1 MRLGSKTDDE
11 FLIKLNE
18 KNSQIQ
24 SIFHEKIKEIAKKH
38 LVDVMMQDGTVKKQE
53 TFEVEKINQI
63 YNRFA
68 NGLQAWTLEGIS
80 STNDEGIRRNFIKLN
95 TNADDC
101 KISLHL
107 SIQYHV
113 VLFYQ
118 PNYEVMK
125 KQKELSDFMDMTKKQ
140 EGELTEKS
148 DHVILEKLKAEGYKD
163 LDTQNLFEIFYN
175 DDKIREKIMSE
186 IELQTDGDLQKIS
199 QRKEGLL
206 KALDDLLLET
216 YQMEPVLIDE
226 ARLVTGEEGCVCNI
240 DIEMI
245 ENGQKGGLFDSN
257 QVSSSTKEK
266 ISILIDQVL
275 EAILNHPKS

>member
-11 FLIKLNE
+11 FLIKLNK

-24 SIFHEKIKEIAKKH
+24 SIFHGKIKEIAKKH
-38 LVDVMMQDGTVKKQE
+38 LVDVMMQDGIVKKQE
-53 TFEVEKINQI
+53 TFDVEKIHQV
-63 YNRFA
+63 YNEFVNR
-68 NGLQAWTLEGIS
+68 LQDWMLDGIS

-95 TNADDC
+95 TNADNC

-113 VLFYQ
+113 ILFYQ

-148 DHVILEKLKAEGYKD
+148 DHVILEKLRAEGYKD
-163 LDTQNLFEIFYN
+163 LDTQNLFEIFYD
-175 DDKIREKIMSE
+175 DDKIREKIMNE
-186 IELQTDGDLQKIS
+186 IDLQTDGDLQKIS
-199 QRKEGLL
+199 QRKENLL
-206 KALDDLLLET
+206 KELDDLLLET
-216 YQMEPVLIDE
+216 YQMEPILIDE

-245 ENGQKGGLFDSN
+245 ENDQKSGLIDSN
-257 QVSSSTKEK
+257 QVSSTTKEK

-275 EAILNHPKS
+275 EAIT

>member
-1 MRLGSKTDDE
+1 LG
-11 FLIKLNE
+11 
-18 KNSQIQ
+18 
-24 SIFHEKIKEIAKKH
+24 
-38 LVDVMMQDGTVKKQE
+38 
-53 TFEVEKINQI
+53 
-63 YNRFA
+63 
-68 NGLQAWTLEGIS
+68 GIS
-80 STNDEGIRRNFIKLN
+80 NTNGEGIRRNFIKLS

-101 KISLHL
+101 KILLHL

-118 PNYEVMK
+118 PSYEVMK

-140 EGELTEKS
+140 ENELTEKS

-186 IELQTDGDLQKIS
+186 IELQTEGDLQKIN
-199 QRKEGLL
+199 QHKESLL
-206 KALDDLLLET
+206 KELDDLLLET

-240 DIEMI
+240 DIEMTK
-245 ENGQKGGLFDSN
+245 NGQKTGLFNSS
-257 QVSSSTKEK
+257 QVSNNTKEK
-266 ISILIDQVL
+266 ICVLIDEVL
-275 EAILNHPKS
+275 EAIT

>member
-24 SIFHEKIKEIAKKH
+24 NIFHEKIKEITKKH
-38 LVDVMMQDGTVKKQE
+38 LVDVMMQDGTIKKQE
-53 TFEVEKINQI
+53 TFDVEKINQI

-68 NGLQAWTLEGIS
+68 NRLQAWTSEGIS

-101 KISLHL
+101 IISLHL

-125 KQKELSDFMDMTKKQ
+125 KQKELADFMDMTKKQ

-175 DDKIREKIMSE
+175 DDKIREKIMNE

-199 QRKEGLL
+199 QHKESLL

-240 DIEMI
+240 DIERI
-245 ENGQKGGLFDSN
+245 ENGQKSGLFDSN

-266 ISILIDQVL
+266 ISTLIDQVL
-275 EAILNHPKS
+275 EAIT

>member
-11 FLIKLNE
+11 FLIKLNK

-38 LVDVMMQDGTVKKQE
+38 LVDVMMQDGIVKKQE
-53 TFEVEKINQI
+53 TFDVEKIHQV
-63 YNRFA
+63 YNGFA
-68 NGLQAWTLEGIS
+68 NRLQDWTLDGIS
-80 STNDEGIRRNFIKLN
+80 STNNEGIRRNFIKLN
-95 TNADDC
+95 TNADNC
-101 KISLHL
+101 KISLHF

-113 VLFYQ
+113 ILFYQ

-148 DHVILEKLKAEGYKD
+148 DHVILEKLRAEGYKD
-163 LDTQNLFEIFYN
+163 LDTQNLFEIFYD
-175 DDKIREKIMSE
+175 DDKIREKIMNE

-199 QRKEGLL
+199 QRKENLL
-206 KALDDLLLET
+206 KELDDLLLET
-216 YQMEPVLIDE
+216 YQMEPILIDE

-245 ENGQKGGLFDSN
+245 ENEHQSGLIDSN
-257 QVSSSTKEK
+257 QVSSTTKEK
-266 ISILIDQVL
+266 ISTLIDQVL
-275 EAILNHPKS
+275 EAIN

>member
-11 FLIKLNE
+11 FLIKLNK

-38 LVDVMMQDGTVKKQE
+38 LVDVMMQDGIVKKQE
-53 TFEVEKINQI
+53 TFDVEKIHQI
-63 YNRFA
+63 YNGFA
-68 NGLQAWTLEGIS
+68 NRLQDWALDGIS
-80 STNDEGIRRNFIKLN
+80 STNDEGIRRNIIKIN
-95 TNADDC
+95 TNADNC
-101 KISLHL
+101 KISLHF

-113 VLFYQ
+113 ILFYQ
-118 PNYEVMK
+118 PIYEVMK

-148 DHVILEKLKAEGYKD
+148 DHVILEKLRAEGYKD

-175 DDKIREKIMSE
+175 DDKIREKIMNE

-199 QRKEGLL
+199 QRKENLL
-206 KALDDLLLET
+206 KELDDLLLET
-216 YQMEPVLIDE
+216 YQMEPILIDE

-245 ENGQKGGLFDSN
+245 ENGQKSGLFDSN

-266 ISILIDQVL
+266 ISILVDQVL
-275 EAILNHPKS
+275 EAIT

>member
-11 FLIKLNE
+11 FLIKLNK

-38 LVDVMMQDGTVKKQE
+38 LVDVMMQDGVVKKQE
-53 TFEVEKINQI
+53 TFDVEKIHQV
-63 YNRFA
+63 YNGFA
-68 NGLQAWTLEGIS
+68 NRLQDWTLDGIS
-80 STNDEGIRRNFIKLN
+80 STNNEGIRRNFIKLN
-95 TNADDC
+95 TNADNC
-101 KISLHL
+101 KISLHF

-113 VLFYQ
+113 ILFYQ

-148 DHVILEKLKAEGYKD
+148 DHVILEKLRAEGYKD

-175 DDKIREKIMSE
+175 DDKIREKIMNE
-186 IELQTDGDLQKIS
+186 IDLQTDGDLQKIS
-199 QRKEGLL
+199 QRKENLL
-206 KALDDLLLET
+206 KELDDLLLET
-216 YQMEPVLIDE
+216 YQMEPILIDE

-257 QVSSSTKEK
+257 QISSSTKEK

-275 EAILNHPKS
+275 EAIT

>member
-11 FLIKLNE
+11 FLIKLNK

-38 LVDVMMQDGTVKKQE
+38 PVDVMMQDGIVKKQE
-53 TFEVEKINQI
+53 TFDVEKIHQV
-63 YNRFA
+63 YNGFA
-68 NGLQAWTLEGIS
+68 NRLQDWTLDGIS

-95 TNADDC
+95 TNADNC
-101 KISLHL
+101 KISLHF

-113 VLFYQ
+113 ILFYQ

-148 DHVILEKLKAEGYKD
+148 DHVILEKLRAEGYKD

-175 DDKIREKIMSE
+175 DDKIREKIMNE
-186 IELQTDGDLQKIS
+186 IDLQTDGDLQKIS
-199 QRKEGLL
+199 QRKENLL
-206 KALDDLLLET
+206 KELDDLLLET
-216 YQMEPVLIDE
+216 YQMEPILIDE

-245 ENGQKGGLFDSN
+245 ENGQKGGLFDSS

-275 EAILNHPKS
+275 EAIT

>member
-11 FLIKLNE
+11 FLIRLDK
-18 KNSQIQ
+18 KNNQIQ
-24 SIFHEKIKEIAKKH
+24 SVFHEKIKDIAKKYS
-38 LVDVMMQDGTVKKQE
+38 VDVMLQDGIVKKQE
-53 TFEVEKINQI
+53 TFDVEKINKI
-63 YNRFA
+63 YTDFA
-68 NGLQAWTLEGIS
+68 DKLQDWTSDGIS

-95 TNADDC
+95 TNVDDC
-101 KISLHL
+101 KISIHL

-118 PNYEVMK
+118 PNYEVIK
-125 KQKELSDFMDMTKKQ
+125 KQKELSDFMDMTKKR
-140 EGELTEKS
+140 ENELTEKS
-148 DHVILEKLKAEGYKD
+148 DHVIFEKLKAEGYKD
-163 LDTQNLFEIFYN
+163 LDTQSLFEIFYS

-199 QRKEGLL
+199 QRKESLL

-216 YQMEPVLIDE
+216 YQMEPILIDE

-245 ENGQKGGLFDSN
+245 ENGQKSSLFDSKKI
-257 QVSSSTKEK
+257 SSSTKEK
-266 ISILIDQVL
+266 ITSLIDQVL
-275 EAILNHPKS
+275 EAVS

>member
-11 FLIKLNE
+11 FLIKLNK

-24 SIFHEKIKEIAKKH
+24 SIFHGKIKEIAKKH
-38 LVDVMMQDGTVKKQE
+38 LVDVMMQDGIVKKQE
-53 TFEVEKINQI
+53 TFDVEKIHQI
-63 YNRFA
+63 YNGFA
-68 NGLQAWTLEGIS
+68 NRLQDWTLDGIS

-95 TNADDC
+95 TNADNC

-113 VLFYQ
+113 ILFYQ

-148 DHVILEKLKAEGYKD
+148 DHVILEKLRAEGYKD
-163 LDTQNLFEIFYN
+163 LDTQNLFEIFYD
-175 DDKIREKIMSE
+175 DDKIREKIMNE

-199 QRKEGLL
+199 QRKENLL
-206 KALDDLLLET
+206 KELDDLLLEI

-240 DIEMI
+240 DIEII
-245 ENGQKGGLFDSN
+245 ENGQKVSLFDSN
-257 QVSSSTKEK
+257 QISSSTKEK
-266 ISILIDQVL
+266 INILIDHVL
-275 EAILNHPKS
+275 EAIT

>member
-11 FLIKLNE
+11 FLIKLNK

-38 LVDVMMQDGTVKKQE
+38 PVDVMMQDGVVKKQE
-53 TFEVEKINQI
+53 TFDVEKIHQV
-63 YNRFA
+63 YNELA
-68 NGLQAWTLEGIS
+68 NRLQDWTLDGIS

-101 KISLHL
+101 RISLHL

-113 VLFYQ
+113 ILFYQ
-118 PNYEVMK
+118 PNYQVMK
-125 KQKELSDFMDMTKKQ
+125 KQKELSDFMDETKKH
-140 EGELTEKS
+140 EGELTKKS
-148 DHVILEKLKAEGYKD
+148 DHLILEKLRAEGYKD
-163 LDTQNLFEIFYN
+163 LDPQNLFEIFYS

-186 IELQTDGDLQKIS
+186 IEIQTDGDLQKIS
-199 QRKEGLL
+199 QRKESLL
-206 KALDDLLLET
+206 RELDDLLLET

-240 DIEMI
+240 DIERI
-245 ENGQKGGLFDSN
+245 ENDQRTGLFDSE

-266 ISILIDQVL
+266 ISTLIDEVL
-275 EAILNHPKS
+275 ESIT

>member
-11 FLIKLNE
+11 FLIKLNK

-38 LVDVMMQDGTVKKQE
+38 LVDVMMQDGVVKKQE
-53 TFEVEKINQI
+53 TFDVEKIHQV
-63 YNRFA
+63 YNGFA
-68 NGLQAWTLEGIS
+68 NRLQDWTLDGIS
-80 STNDEGIRRNFIKLN
+80 STNNEGIRRNFIKLN
-95 TNADDC
+95 TNADNC
-101 KISLHL
+101 KISLHY

-113 VLFYQ
+113 ILFYQ

-140 EGELTEKS
+140 EGKLTEKS
-148 DHVILEKLKAEGYKD
+148 DHVILEKLRAEGYKD

-175 DDKIREKIMSE
+175 DDKIREKIMNE

-199 QRKEGLL
+199 QHKENLL
-206 KALDDLLLET
+206 KELDDLLLET

-240 DIEMI
+240 DIEII
-245 ENGQKGGLFDSN
+245 ENGQKVSLFDSN

-266 ISILIDQVL
+266 ISILIEQVL
-275 EAILNHPKS
+275 EAIT

>member
-11 FLIKLNE
+11 FLIKLNK

-24 SIFHEKIKEIAKKH
+24 SIFHGKIKEIAKKH
-38 LVDVMMQDGTVKKQE
+38 LVDVMMQDGIVKKQE
-53 TFEVEKINQI
+53 TFDVEKIHQV
-63 YNRFA
+63 YNGFA
-68 NGLQAWTLEGIS
+68 NRLQDWTLDGIS

-95 TNADDC
+95 TNADNC

-113 VLFYQ
+113 ILFYQ

-148 DHVILEKLKAEGYKD
+148 DHVILEKLRAEGYKD

-175 DDKIREKIMSE
+175 DDKIREKIMNE
-186 IELQTDGDLQKIS
+186 IDLQTDGDLQKIS
-199 QRKEGLL
+199 QRKENLL
-206 KALDDLLLET
+206 KELDDLLLET
-216 YQMEPVLIDE
+216 YQMEPILIDE

-240 DIEMI
+240 DIEII
-245 ENGQKGGLFDSN
+245 ENEHQSGLIDSN
-257 QVSSSTKEK
+257 QVSSTTKEK

-275 EAILNHPKS
+275 EAIT

>member
-11 FLIKLNE
+11 FLIKLNK

-38 LVDVMMQDGTVKKQE
+38 LVDVMMQDGIVKKQE
-53 TFEVEKINQI
+53 TFDVEKIHQV
-63 YNRFA
+63 YNGFA
-68 NGLQAWTLEGIS
+68 NRMHDWTLDGIS

-95 TNADDC
+95 TNADNC
-101 KISLHL
+101 KISLHF

-113 VLFYQ
+113 ILFYQ

-148 DHVILEKLKAEGYKD
+148 DHVILEKLRAEGYKD
-163 LDTQNLFEIFYN
+163 LDTQNLFEIFYD
-175 DDKIREKIMSE
+175 DDKIREKIMNE
-186 IELQTDGDLQKIS
+186 IDLQTDGDLQKIS
-199 QRKEGLL
+199 QRKENLL
-206 KALDDLLLET
+206 KELDDLLLET
-216 YQMEPVLIDE
+216 YQMEPILIDE

-245 ENGQKGGLFDSN
+245 ENEHQSGLIDSN
-257 QVSSSTKEK
+257 QVSSTTKEK

-275 EAILNHPKS
+275 EAIT

>member
-11 FLIKLNE
+11 FLIKLNK

-38 LVDVMMQDGTVKKQE
+38 LVDVMMQDGIVKKQE
-53 TFEVEKINQI
+53 TFDVGKIHQV
-63 YNRFA
+63 YNGFA
-68 NGLQAWTLEGIS
+68 NRLSDWTLDGIS

-95 TNADDC
+95 TNADNC
-101 KISLHL
+101 RISLHF

-113 VLFYQ
+113 ILFYQ

-148 DHVILEKLKAEGYKD
+148 DHVILEKLRAEGYKD

-175 DDKIREKIMSE
+175 DDKIREKIMNE

-199 QRKEGLL
+199 QRKENLL
-206 KALDDLLLET
+206 KELDDLLLET
-216 YQMEPVLIDE
+216 YQMEPILIDE

-245 ENGQKGGLFDSN
+245 ENGQKSGLIDSN

-275 EAILNHPKS
+275 EAIT

>member
-11 FLIKLNE
+11 FLIKLNK

-38 LVDVMMQDGTVKKQE
+38 LVDVMMQDGIVKKQE
-53 TFEVEKINQI
+53 TFDVEKIHQV
-63 YNRFA
+63 YNEFA
-68 NGLQAWTLEGIS
+68 NRLQDWTLDGIS

-95 TNADDC
+95 TNADNC
-101 KISLHL
+101 KISLHF

-113 VLFYQ
+113 ILFYQ

-148 DHVILEKLKAEGYKD
+148 DHVILEKLRAEGYKD

-175 DDKIREKIMSE
+175 DDKIREKIMNE
-186 IELQTDGDLQKIS
+186 IDLQTDGDLQKIS
-199 QRKEGLL
+199 QRKENLL
-206 KALDDLLLET
+206 KELDDLLLET
-216 YQMEPVLIDE
+216 YQMEPILIDE

-275 EAILNHPKS
+275 EAIT

>member
-11 FLIKLNE
+11 FLIKLNK

-38 LVDVMMQDGTVKKQE
+38 PVDVMMQDGVVKKQE
-53 TFEVEKINQI
+53 TFDVEKIHQV
-63 YNRFA
+63 YNELA
-68 NGLQAWTLEGIS
+68 NRLQDWTLDGIS

-101 KISLHL
+101 RISLHL

-113 VLFYQ
+113 ILFYQ
-118 PNYEVMK
+118 PNYQVMK
-125 KQKELSDFMDMTKKQ
+125 KQKELSDFMDETKKH
-140 EGELTEKS
+140 EGELTKKS
-148 DHVILEKLKAEGYKD
+148 DHLILKKLRAEGYKD
-163 LDTQNLFEIFYN
+163 LDPQNLFEIFYS

-186 IELQTDGDLQKIS
+186 IEIQTDGDLQKIS
-199 QRKEGLL
+199 QRKESLL
-206 KALDDLLLET
+206 RELDDLLLET
-216 YQMEPVLIDE
+216 YQMEPILIDE

-240 DIEMI
+240 DIERI
-245 ENGQKGGLFDSN
+245 ENDQRTGLFDSE

-266 ISILIDQVL
+266 ISTLIDEVL
-275 EAILNHPKS
+275 EAIT

>member
-11 FLIKLNE
+11 FLIKLNK

-38 LVDVMMQDGTVKKQE
+38 SVDVMMQDGIVKKQE
-53 TFEVEKINQI
+53 TFDVEKIHQV
-63 YNRFA
+63 YNGFA
-68 NGLQAWTLEGIS
+68 NRLQDWTLDGIS

-95 TNADDC
+95 TNADNC
-101 KISLHL
+101 RISLHF

-113 VLFYQ
+113 ILFYQ

-148 DHVILEKLKAEGYKD
+148 DHVILEKLRAEGYKD
-163 LDTQNLFEIFYN
+163 LDTQNLCEIFYN
-175 DDKIREKIMSE
+175 DDKIREKIMNES
-186 IELQTDGDLQKIS
+186 ELQTDGDLQKIS
-199 QRKEGLL
+199 QRKENLL
-206 KALDDLLLET
+206 KELDDLLLET
-216 YQMEPVLIDE
+216 YQMEPILIDE

-245 ENGQKGGLFDSN
+245 ENGQKSGLFDSN

-266 ISILIDQVL
+266 ISILVDQVL
-275 EAILNHPKS
+275 EAIT

>member
-11 FLIKLNE
+11 FLIKLNK

-38 LVDVMMQDGTVKKQE
+38 LVDVMMQDGIVKKQE
-53 TFEVEKINQI
+53 TFDVEKIHQV
-63 YNRFA
+63 YNEFA
-68 NGLQAWTLEGIS
+68 NRLQDWTLDGIS

-95 TNADDC
+95 TNADNC
-101 KISLHL
+101 RISLHL

-113 VLFYQ
+113 ILFYQ

-125 KQKELSDFMDMTKKQ
+125 KQKELSDFMDETKKH
-140 EGELTEKS
+140 EGELTKKS
-148 DHVILEKLKAEGYKD
+148 DHLILEKLRAEGYKD
-163 LDTQNLFEIFYN
+163 LDPQNLFEIFYS

-186 IELQTDGDLQKIS
+186 IEIQTDGDLQKIS
-199 QRKEGLL
+199 QRKESLL
-206 KALDDLLLET
+206 KELDDLLLET
-216 YQMEPVLIDE
+216 YQMEPILIDE

-240 DIEMI
+240 DIERI
-245 ENGQKGGLFDSN
+245 ENDQKTGLFDSE

-266 ISILIDQVL
+266 ISTLIDEVL
-275 EAILNHPKS
+275 EAIT